1 MVMRTVIGKSG
12 EEKVVDLLKEIQR
25 KASEANTSPAGDKV
39 DRKSV
44 V

>member
-25 KASEANTSPAGDKV
+25 KEIGRASCMERV
-39 DRKSV
+39 
-44 V
+44 